1 MFSETRRLI
10 DTIASYDEY
19 GQKMACLAYSNSLRE
34 AINKKKSINKDIG
47 LKGGRGSIWKPNFY
61 IVKI

>member
-19 GQKMACLAYSNSLRE
+19 GQKMACLAYSNSLTLG
-34 AINKKKSINKDIG
+34 KSLVWEEK
-47 LKGGRGSIWKPNFY
+47 
-61 IVKI
+61 IVGAATIVADSRV